1 MSAETFVF
9 TQLQSGALPTEL
21 SEAIPRTCLH
31 YLTLMKEQGGF
42 PTLRVARSPCLFIG
56 GGCSSPYHVRKG
68 KSGRKIVAF
77 AGLARVAVKRGKR
90 RLANGEV
97 KGMGPSGTSGP
108 TMSGTSAGD
117 SAFADMINGLKEQAV
132 NRGVTT
138 LMDEDVGT
146 LGVPDPRILIV
157 GCGGS
162 GNNTLN
168 RITHLGVE
176 GAVTVAINTD
186 KQHLD
191 HTRALQKLLVGR
203 HITRGLGA
211 GGDPSTGRRCAEAGR
226 EMIKRIVTG
235 ADLVFIAS
243 GLGGGSGTGI
253 CPIVAEEAK
262 AAGALV
268 VGIVTTPFHVERR
281 QRMSRALE
289 GLESL
294 RRCADA
300 VLVLDNN
307 RLLHFVPNLPLDE
320 AFSIMDQ
327 LVAEI
332 VKGIVETITL
342 PSLINLDFAD
352 IRTIMS
358 NGGVTMML
366 YGESD
371 RGPEEVV
378 HEALNHPLLDVDI
391 SGATGVL
398 IHVTGGPYM
407 TLESAN
413 QVVDLLT
420 AQVSENANVIWG
432 ARQDAGFGDT
442 IKVMAIITGVGG
454 TTLNTARMKPDALG
468 EALRLTR
475 QQNPD
480 RPNNLDFHR
489 YE

>member
-1 MSAETFVF
+1 MGN
-9 TQLQSGALPTEL
+9 SGASNSNDGAL
-21 SEAIPRTCLH
+21 
-31 YLTLMKEQGGF
+31 
-42 PTLRVARSPCLFIG
+42 
-56 GGCSSPYHVRKG
+56 
-68 KSGRKIVAF
+68 
-77 AGLARVAVKRGKR
+77 
-90 RLANGEV
+90 
-97 KGMGPSGTSGP
+97 
-108 TMSGTSAGD
+108 
-117 SAFADMINGLKEQAV
+117 ADMINGLREESINKGA
-132 NRGVTT
+132 TA
-138 LMDEDVGT
+138 LLDEEVGSF
-146 LGVPDPRILIV
+146 GVPNPRILIV

-226 EMIKRIVTG
+226 EMIKRIVSG
-235 ADLVFIAS
+235 SDLVFIAS

-281 QRMSRALE
+281 QRMARALE

-294 RRCADA
+294 RRVADA

-307 RLLHFVPNLPLDE
+307 RLLHYVPNLPLDE

-352 IRTIMS
+352 VRAIMA

-398 IHVTGGPYM
+398 IHVTGGQYM
-407 TLESAN
+407 TLEAAS

-420 AQVSENANVIWG
+420 AKVSEDANVIWG

-454 TTLNTARMKPDALG
+454 TDLRTGRLTPDILGDAL
-468 EALRLTR
+468 RITR
-475 QQNPD
+475 GKSDNTGNMGFQRFD
-480 RPNNLDFHR
+480 
-489 YE
+489 

>member
-1 MSAETFVF
+1 
-9 TQLQSGALPTEL
+9 
-21 SEAIPRTCLH
+21 
-31 YLTLMKEQGGF
+31 
-42 PTLRVARSPCLFIG
+42 
-56 GGCSSPYHVRKG
+56 
-68 KSGRKIVAF
+68 
-77 AGLARVAVKRGKR
+77 
-90 RLANGEV
+90 
-97 KGMGPSGTSGP
+97 MGPTGTPSSGVENK
-108 TMSGTSAGD
+108 AL
-117 SAFADMINGLKEQAV
+117 ADMVSQMAKEAV
-132 NRGVTT
+132 NRGATA
-138 LMDEDVGT
+138 LMDDEVGT
-146 LGVPDPRILIV
+146 LGVPNPRILIV

-226 EMIKRIVTG
+226 EMIRRIVTG

-294 RRCADA
+294 RRTADA

-307 RLLHFVPNLPLDE
+307 RLLHYVPHLPLDE

-352 IRTIMS
+352 VRAIMA

-398 IHVTGGPYM
+398 IHVTGGRYM
-407 TLESAN
+407 TLDTAS

-420 AQVSENANVIWG
+420 SKVSEDANVIWG

-454 TTLNTARMKPDALG
+454 TDLRSPQMKPDVLG
-468 EALRLTR
+468 DALRLT
-475 QQNPD
+475 QNRNPQNGPLGFQRFD
-480 RPNNLDFHR
+480 
-489 YE
+489 

>member
-1 MSAETFVF
+1 MGPNT
-9 TQLQSGALPTEL
+9 
-21 SEAIPRTCLH
+21 
-31 YLTLMKEQGGF
+31 
-42 PTLRVARSPCLFIG
+42 
-56 GGCSSPYHVRKG
+56 SS
-68 KSGRKIVAF
+68 KSGTTGQDKA
-77 AGLARVAVKRGKR
+77 L
-90 RLANGEV
+90 
-97 KGMGPSGTSGP
+97 
-108 TMSGTSAGD
+108 
-117 SAFADMINGLKEQAV
+117 ADMIEGLREETITGGA
-132 NRGVTT
+132 TA
-138 LMDEDVGT
+138 LMDEDLGSY
-146 LGVPDPRILIV
+146 GVPNPRILIV

-211 GGDPSTGRRCAEAGR
+211 GGDPATGRRCAEAGR

-235 ADLVFIAS
+235 GDLVFIAS

-281 QRMSRALE
+281 QRMARALE
-289 GLESL
+289 GLEAL
-294 RRCADA
+294 RRVSDA

-307 RLLHFVPNLPLDE
+307 RLLHYVPNLPLDE

-332 VKGIVETITL
+332 VKGIVETITM

-352 IRTIMS
+352 VRAIMA

-398 IHVTGGPYM
+398 IHVTGGKYM
-407 TLESAN
+407 TLESASR
-413 QVVDLLT
+413 VVDLLT
-420 AQVSENANVIWG
+420 AKVSEDANVIWG

-454 TTLNTARMKPDALG
+454 TDLKTARMQPDALG
-468 EALRLTR
+468 DALRLTR
-475 QQNPD
+475 NQND
-480 RPNNLDFHR
+480 ANRENTGFQRFD
-489 YE
+489 

>member
-1 MSAETFVF
+1 MGPTSTPS
-9 TQLQSGALPTEL
+9 SGAENRAL
-21 SEAIPRTCLH
+21 
-31 YLTLMKEQGGF
+31 
-42 PTLRVARSPCLFIG
+42 
-56 GGCSSPYHVRKG
+56 
-68 KSGRKIVAF
+68 
-77 AGLARVAVKRGKR
+77 
-90 RLANGEV
+90 
-97 KGMGPSGTSGP
+97 
-108 TMSGTSAGD
+108 
-117 SAFADMINGLKEQAV
+117 ADMVSQMAKEAV
-132 NRGVTT
+132 NRGATA
-138 LMDEDVGT
+138 LMDDEVGT
-146 LGVPDPRILIV
+146 LGVPNPRILIV

-226 EMIKRIVTG
+226 EMIRRIVTG

-281 QRMSRALE
+281 QRMARALE

-294 RRCADA
+294 RRTADA

-307 RLLHFVPNLPLDE
+307 RLLHYVPHLPLDE

-352 IRTIMS
+352 VRAIMA

-371 RGPEEVV
+371 RGPQEVV

-391 SGATGVL
+391 SGATSVL
-398 IHVTGGPYM
+398 IHVTGGRYM
-407 TLESAN
+407 TLETAS

-420 AQVSENANVIWG
+420 SKVSEEANVIWG

-454 TTLNTARMKPDALG
+454 TDLRSPQMTPDVLG
-468 EALRLTR
+468 DALRLT
-475 QQNPD
+475 QNRNSQNGPLGFQRFD
-480 RPNNLDFHR
+480 
-489 YE
+489 

>member
-1 MSAETFVF
+1 
-9 TQLQSGALPTEL
+9 
-21 SEAIPRTCLH
+21 
-31 YLTLMKEQGGF
+31 
-42 PTLRVARSPCLFIG
+42 
-56 GGCSSPYHVRKG
+56 
-68 KSGRKIVAF
+68 
-77 AGLARVAVKRGKR
+77 
-90 RLANGEV
+90 
-97 KGMGPSGTSGP
+97 MGPDATRTARPGDQALNDMVASLAKEAVGKGATALLDDELGT
-108 TMSGTSAGD
+108 
-117 SAFADMINGLKEQAV
+117 F
-132 NRGVTT
+132 
-138 LMDEDVGT
+138 
-146 LGVPDPRILIV
+146 GVPNPRILIV

-176 GAVTVAINTD
+176 GAITVAINTD

-226 EMIKRIVTG
+226 EMIRRIVTG

-281 QRMSRALE
+281 QRMKKALE

-294 RRCADA
+294 RRTADA

-307 RLLHFVPNLPLDE
+307 RLLHYVPNLPLDE

-352 IRTIMS
+352 VRAIM
-358 NGGVTMML
+358 NDGGVTMML

-378 HEALNHPLLDVDI
+378 HEALNHPLLDVDV

-398 IHVTGGPYM
+398 IHVTGGQYM
-407 TLESAN
+407 TLEAAS
-413 QVVDLLT
+413 QVVELMT
-420 AQVSENANVIWG
+420 SKVSEEANVIWG
-432 ARQDAGFGDT
+432 ARQDPGFGDT

-454 TTLNTARMKPDALG
+454 MELRDARMEPDALG
-468 EALRLTR
+468 DALKLTR
-475 QQNPD
+475 SKAANTGNVGFQRFD
-480 RPNNLDFHR
+480 
-489 YE
+489 

>member
-1 MSAETFVF
+1 MGTNA
-9 TQLQSGALPTEL
+9 
-21 SEAIPRTCLH
+21 
-31 YLTLMKEQGGF
+31 
-42 PTLRVARSPCLFIG
+42 
-56 GGCSSPYHVRKG
+56 SS
-68 KSGRKIVAF
+68 KSGETGQDKA
-77 AGLARVAVKRGKR
+77 L
-90 RLANGEV
+90 
-97 KGMGPSGTSGP
+97 
-108 TMSGTSAGD
+108 
-117 SAFADMINGLKEQAV
+117 ADMIEGLREETITSGA
-132 NRGVTT
+132 TAI
-138 LMDEDVGT
+138 MDEDLGSY
-146 LGVPDPRILIV
+146 GVPNPRILIV

-191 HTRALQKLLVGR
+191 HTRSLQKLLVGR

-211 GGDPSTGRRCAEAGR
+211 GGDPATGRRCAEAGR

-268 VGIVTTPFHVERR
+268 VGLVTTPFHVERR
-281 QRMSRALE
+281 QRMARALE

-294 RRCADA
+294 RRIADA

-307 RLLHFVPNLPLDE
+307 RLLHYVPNLPLDE

-332 VKGIVETITL
+332 VKGIVETITM

-352 IRTIMS
+352 VRAIMA

-398 IHVTGGPYM
+398 IHVTGGKYM
-407 TLESAN
+407 TLESASR
-413 QVVDLLT
+413 VVDLLT
-420 AQVSENANVIWG
+420 AKVSEDANVIWG

-454 TTLNTARMKPDALG
+454 TDLKTARMQPDALG
-468 EALRLTR
+468 DALRLTR
-475 QQNPD
+475 NQND
-480 RPNNLDFHR
+480 ANRENTGFQRFD
-489 YE
+489 

>member
-1 MSAETFVF
+1 
-9 TQLQSGALPTEL
+9 
-21 SEAIPRTCLH
+21 
-31 YLTLMKEQGGF
+31 
-42 PTLRVARSPCLFIG
+42 
-56 GGCSSPYHVRKG
+56 
-68 KSGRKIVAF
+68 
-77 AGLARVAVKRGKR
+77 
-90 RLANGEV
+90 
-97 KGMGPSGTSGP
+97 MGPDISRTEHAADKTLNDMVTSLRNEAVEKGT
-108 TMSGTSAGD
+108 TALLD
-117 SAFADMINGLKEQAV
+117 
-132 NRGVTT
+132 
-138 LMDEDVGT
+138 DEMGSF
-146 LGVPDPRILIV
+146 GVPNPRILIV

-176 GAVTVAINTD
+176 GAITVAINTD

-191 HTRALQKLLVGR
+191 HTRSLQKLLVGR

-226 EMIKRIVTG
+226 DMIKRIVTG

-253 CPIVAEEAK
+253 CPIVAEEAR

-294 RRCADA
+294 RRIADA

-307 RLLHFVPNLPLDE
+307 RLLHYVPNLPLDE

-352 IRTIMS
+352 VRTIMAD
-358 NGGVTMML
+358 GGVTMML

-378 HEALNHPLLDVDI
+378 HEALNHPLLDVDV

-398 IHVTGGPYM
+398 IHVTGGQYM
-407 TLESAN
+407 TLESAS
-413 QVVDLLT
+413 QVVDLMT
-420 AQVSENANVIWG
+420 AKVSDDANVIWG
-432 ARQDAGFGDT
+432 ARQDPGFGDT

-454 TTLNTARMKPDALG
+454 TDLRDARITPDKLGDALK
-468 EALRLTR
+468 LTR
-475 QQNPD
+475 TINKGSS
-480 RPNNLDFHR
+480 NIDFQR
-489 YE
+489 FD

>member
-1 MSAETFVF
+1 
-9 TQLQSGALPTEL
+9 
-21 SEAIPRTCLH
+21 
-31 YLTLMKEQGGF
+31 
-42 PTLRVARSPCLFIG
+42 
-56 GGCSSPYHVRKG
+56 
-68 KSGRKIVAF
+68 
-77 AGLARVAVKRGKR
+77 
-90 RLANGEV
+90 
-97 KGMGPSGTSGP
+97 MGPNASSK
-108 TMSGTSAGD
+108 SSATGQD
-117 SAFADMINGLKEQAV
+117 KALADMIEGLREETITGGA
-132 NRGVTT
+132 TA
-138 LMDEDVGT
+138 LMDEDLGSY
-146 LGVPDPRILIV
+146 GVPNPRILIV

-211 GGDPSTGRRCAEAGR
+211 GGDPATGRRCAEAGR

-268 VGIVTTPFHVERR
+268 VGLVTTPFHVERR
-281 QRMSRALE
+281 QRMARALE
-289 GLESL
+289 GLEAL
-294 RRCADA
+294 RRIADA

-307 RLLHFVPNLPLDE
+307 RLLHYVPNLPLDE

-332 VKGIVETITL
+332 VKGIVETITM

-352 IRTIMS
+352 VRAIMA

-398 IHVTGGPYM
+398 IHVTGGQYM
-407 TLESAN
+407 TLESASR
-413 QVVDLLT
+413 VVDLLT
-420 AQVSENANVIWG
+420 AKVSEDANVIWG

-454 TTLNTARMKPDALG
+454 TDLKTARMKPDARG
-468 EALRLTR
+468 DALRLTR
-475 QQNPD
+475 NQND
-480 RPNNLDFHR
+480 ANRENTGFQRFD
-489 YE
+489 

>member
-1 MSAETFVF
+1 
-9 TQLQSGALPTEL
+9 
-21 SEAIPRTCLH
+21 
-31 YLTLMKEQGGF
+31 
-42 PTLRVARSPCLFIG
+42 
-56 GGCSSPYHVRKG
+56 
-68 KSGRKIVAF
+68 
-77 AGLARVAVKRGKR
+77 
-90 RLANGEV
+90 
-97 KGMGPSGTSGP
+97 MGPNTSRTTRP
-108 TMSGTSAGD
+108 VDQSLN
-117 SAFADMINGLKEQAV
+117 DMVASLAQEAV
-132 NRGVTT
+132 GKGSTA
-138 LMDEDVGT
+138 LLDDEMGSF
-146 LGVPDPRILIV
+146 GVPNPRILIV

-176 GAVTVAINTD
+176 GAITVAINTD

-191 HTRALQKLLVGR
+191 HTRSLQKLLVGR

-226 EMIKRIVTG
+226 EMIQRIVTG

-253 CPIVAEEAK
+253 CPIVADEAK
-262 AAGALV
+262 KAGALV

-281 QRMSRALE
+281 QRMNRALE

-294 RRCADA
+294 RQVADA

-327 LVAEI
+327 LVSEI

-352 IRTIMS
+352 VRAIMD

-398 IHVTGGPYM
+398 IHVTGGKYM
-407 TLESAN
+407 TLENAS
-413 QVVDLLT
+413 QVVDLMT
-420 AQVSENANVIWG
+420 AKVSDEANVIWG
-432 ARQDAGFGDT
+432 ARQDPGFGDT

-454 TTLNTARMKPDALG
+454 VEMNKARMEPDQLG
-468 EALRLTR
+468 DMLKLTR
-475 QQNPD
+475 SKPQTGGSVGFQRFD
-480 RPNNLDFHR
+480 
-489 YE
+489 

>member
-1 MSAETFVF
+1 
-9 TQLQSGALPTEL
+9 
-21 SEAIPRTCLH
+21 
-31 YLTLMKEQGGF
+31 
-42 PTLRVARSPCLFIG
+42 
-56 GGCSSPYHVRKG
+56 
-68 KSGRKIVAF
+68 
-77 AGLARVAVKRGKR
+77 
-90 RLANGEV
+90 
-97 KGMGPSGTSGP
+97 MGPTGTPSSGVENK
-108 TMSGTSAGD
+108 AL
-117 SAFADMINGLKEQAV
+117 ADMVSQMAKEAV
-132 NRGVTT
+132 NRGATA
-138 LMDEDVGT
+138 LMDDEVGT
-146 LGVPDPRILIV
+146 LGVPNPRILIV

-226 EMIKRIVTG
+226 EMIRRIVTG

-294 RRCADA
+294 RRTADA

-307 RLLHFVPNLPLDE
+307 RLLHYVPHLPLDE

-352 IRTIMS
+352 VRAIMA

-398 IHVTGGPYM
+398 IHVTGGRYM
-407 TLESAN
+407 TLDTAS

-420 AQVSENANVIWG
+420 SKVSEDANVIWG

-454 TTLNTARMKPDALG
+454 TDLRSPQMKPDMLG
-468 EALRLTR
+468 DALRLTQNQN
-475 QQNPD
+475 QQNGPLGFQRFD
-480 RPNNLDFHR
+480 
-489 YE
+489 

>member
-1 MSAETFVF
+1 MGPTGTPS
-9 TQLQSGALPTEL
+9 SGAENRAL
-21 SEAIPRTCLH
+21 
-31 YLTLMKEQGGF
+31 
-42 PTLRVARSPCLFIG
+42 
-56 GGCSSPYHVRKG
+56 
-68 KSGRKIVAF
+68 
-77 AGLARVAVKRGKR
+77 
-90 RLANGEV
+90 
-97 KGMGPSGTSGP
+97 
-108 TMSGTSAGD
+108 
-117 SAFADMINGLKEQAV
+117 ADMVSQMAKEAV
-132 NRGVTT
+132 NRGATA
-138 LMDEDVGT
+138 LMDDEVGT
-146 LGVPDPRILIV
+146 LGVPNPRILIV

-226 EMIKRIVTG
+226 EMIRRIVTG

-294 RRCADA
+294 RRTADA

-307 RLLHFVPNLPLDE
+307 RLLHYVPHLPLDE

-352 IRTIMS
+352 VRAIMA

-371 RGPEEVV
+371 RGPQEVV

-398 IHVTGGPYM
+398 IHVTGGRYM
-407 TLESAN
+407 TLETAS

-420 AQVSENANVIWG
+420 SKVSEDANVIWG

-442 IKVMAIITGVGG
+442 NKVMAIITGVGG
-454 TTLNTARMKPDALG
+454 TDLRSPQMKPDLIG
-468 EALRLTR
+468 DALRLT
-475 QQNPD
+475 QNKNH
-480 RPNNLDFHR
+480 NNGQLGLQRLD
-489 YE
+489 

>member
-1 MSAETFVF
+1 MGTNASSK
-9 TQLQSGALPTEL
+9 SGATGQDKAL
-21 SEAIPRTCLH
+21 
-31 YLTLMKEQGGF
+31 
-42 PTLRVARSPCLFIG
+42 
-56 GGCSSPYHVRKG
+56 
-68 KSGRKIVAF
+68 
-77 AGLARVAVKRGKR
+77 
-90 RLANGEV
+90 
-97 KGMGPSGTSGP
+97 
-108 TMSGTSAGD
+108 
-117 SAFADMINGLKEQAV
+117 ADMIEGLREETITGGA
-132 NRGVTT
+132 TAI
-138 LMDEDVGT
+138 MDEDLGSY
-146 LGVPDPRILIV
+146 GVPNPRILIV

-211 GGDPSTGRRCAEAGR
+211 GGDPATGRRCAEAGR

-268 VGIVTTPFHVERR
+268 VGLVTTPFHVERR
-281 QRMSRALE
+281 QRMARALE

-294 RRCADA
+294 RRIADA

-307 RLLHFVPNLPLDE
+307 RLLHYVPNLPLDE

-332 VKGIVETITL
+332 VKGIVETITM

-352 IRTIMS
+352 VRAIMA

-398 IHVTGGPYM
+398 IHVTGGQYM
-407 TLESAN
+407 TLESASR
-413 QVVDLLT
+413 VVDLLT
-420 AQVSENANVIWG
+420 AKVSEDANVIWG

-454 TTLNTARMKPDALG
+454 TDLKTARMQPDALG
-468 EALRLTR
+468 DALRLTR
-475 QQNPD
+475 
-480 RPNNLDFHR
+480 NLNDATRGDTGFQR
-489 YE
+489 FD

>member
-1 MSAETFVF
+1 MGTNA
-9 TQLQSGALPTEL
+9 
-21 SEAIPRTCLH
+21 
-31 YLTLMKEQGGF
+31 
-42 PTLRVARSPCLFIG
+42 
-56 GGCSSPYHVRKG
+56 SS
-68 KSGRKIVAF
+68 KSGTTGQDKA
-77 AGLARVAVKRGKR
+77 L
-90 RLANGEV
+90 
-97 KGMGPSGTSGP
+97 
-108 TMSGTSAGD
+108 
-117 SAFADMINGLKEQAV
+117 ADMIEGLREETITSGA
-132 NRGVTT
+132 TAI
-138 LMDEDVGT
+138 MDEDLGSY
-146 LGVPDPRILIV
+146 GVPNPRILIV

-211 GGDPSTGRRCAEAGR
+211 GGDPATGRRCAEAGR

-268 VGIVTTPFHVERR
+268 VGLVTTPFHVERR
-281 QRMSRALE
+281 QRMARALE
-289 GLESL
+289 GLEAL
-294 RRCADA
+294 RRVADA

-307 RLLHFVPNLPLDE
+307 RLLHYVPNLPLDE

-332 VKGIVETITL
+332 VKGIVETITM

-352 IRTIMS
+352 VRAIMA

-398 IHVTGGPYM
+398 IHVTGGQYM
-407 TLESAN
+407 TLESASR
-413 QVVDLLT
+413 VVDLLT
-420 AQVSENANVIWG
+420 AKVSEDANVIWG

-454 TTLNTARMKPDALG
+454 TDLKTARMQPDALG
-468 EALRLTR
+468 DALRLTR
-475 QQNPD
+475 
-480 RPNNLDFHR
+480 NLNDATRGDTGFQR
-489 YE
+489 FD

>member
-1 MSAETFVF
+1 MSGHGEAFNELVNELRKDAE
-9 TQLQSGALPTEL
+9 
-21 SEAIPRTCLH
+21 
-31 YLTLMKEQGGF
+31 
-42 PTLRVARSPCLFIG
+42 
-56 GGCSSPYHVRKG
+56 
-68 KSGRKIVAF
+68 
-77 AGLARVAVKRGKR
+77 
-90 RLANGEV
+90 
-97 KGMGPSGTSGP
+97 SGP
-108 TMSGTSAGD
+108 GGSTSLLDGQLNSFD
-117 SAFADMINGLKEQAV
+117 
-132 NRGVTT
+132 
-138 LMDEDVGT
+138 
-146 LGVPDPRILIV
+146 VPDPRILIV

-191 HTRALQKLLVGR
+191 HTRALQKLLVGK

-226 EMIKRIVTG
+226 DMIKRIVTG

-243 GLGGGSGTGI
+243 GMGGGSGTGI

-262 AAGALV
+262 SAGALV
-268 VGIVTTPFHVERR
+268 VGIVTTPFHVERK
-281 QRMSRALE
+281 QRMNRALE
-289 GLESL
+289 GLEAL
-294 RRCADA
+294 RRTADA

-307 RLLHFVPNLPLDE
+307 RLLHYVPNLPLDE

-352 IRTIMS
+352 VRTIMN

-371 RGPEEVV
+371 RGAEEVV
-378 HEALNHPLLDVDI
+378 HEALNHPLLDIDI

-398 IHVTGGPYM
+398 IHVTGGLYM
-407 TLESAN
+407 TLEAAN

-420 AQVSENANVIWG
+420 CKVSEEAHVIWG
-432 ARQDAGFGDT
+432 ARQDPGFGDT

-454 TTLNTARMKPDALG
+454 KNLRDPKLAPDALG
-468 EALRLTR
+468 EALKLTR
-475 QQNPD
+475 QKRKPAGSRHFQE
-480 RPNNLDFHR
+480 F
-489 YE
+489 E

>member
-1 MSAETFVF
+1 
-9 TQLQSGALPTEL
+9 
-21 SEAIPRTCLH
+21 
-31 YLTLMKEQGGF
+31 
-42 PTLRVARSPCLFIG
+42 
-56 GGCSSPYHVRKG
+56 
-68 KSGRKIVAF
+68 
-77 AGLARVAVKRGKR
+77 
-90 RLANGEV
+90 
-97 KGMGPSGTSGP
+97 MGPSTSG
-108 TMSGTSAGD
+108 TDNNAL
-117 SAFADMINGLKEQAV
+117 ADMVNEMAKEAK
-132 NRGVTT
+132 RGATA
-138 LMDEDVGT
+138 LMDEEVGT
-146 LGVPDPRILIV
+146 LGVPNPRILIV
-157 GCGGS
+157 GSGGS

-191 HTRALQKLLVGR
+191 HTRALLKLLVDR

-226 EMIKRIVTG
+226 EMIRRIVTG

-281 QRMSRALE
+281 QRTTKALE

-294 RRCADA
+294 RRVADA

-307 RLLHFVPNLPLDE
+307 RLLHYVPHLPLDE

-352 IRTIMS
+352 VRAIMA

-391 SGATGVL
+391 SGATGVM
-398 IHVTGGPYM
+398 IHVTGGRYM
-407 TLESAN
+407 TLDTASQGVN
-413 QVVDLLT
+413 LLT
-420 AQVSENANVIWG
+420 SKVSEDANVIWG

-454 TTLNTARMKPDALG
+454 TDLRTARMQPNLLG
-468 EALRLTR
+468 DALRLTQDQGGAPR
-475 QQNPD
+475 NDDLGFQRFD
-480 RPNNLDFHR
+480 
-489 YE
+489 